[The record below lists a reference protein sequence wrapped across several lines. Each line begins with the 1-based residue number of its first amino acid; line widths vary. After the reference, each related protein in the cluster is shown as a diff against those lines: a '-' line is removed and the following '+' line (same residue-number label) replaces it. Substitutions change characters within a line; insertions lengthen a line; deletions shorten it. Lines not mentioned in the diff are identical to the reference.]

1 MSKNLK
7 IHFRMLI
14 FHTSFFFILLVLALL
29 IFQFDLYS
37 LWSAGIHCRH
47 CNDSW
52 RFIANT
58 LNLEQPPHPYHPLG
72 TSFHYYVPYMIFSIF
87 VPLIPAITLSI
98 LIVQFFASLLILCL
112 LYQFFLE
119 IFQLTSKQS
128 LVLVAVYDFLFISPF
143 LLLAV
148 SEILF
153 LFYQLL
159 AWSCFIR
166 RHYFFSAIATAMCFA
181 VRFNGAFF
189 VVGMLLVFIIKG
201 WKSEVISLRLLIKV
215 GITTILMFIIGFSSF
230 ILSWAVFGDFWL
242 PLKAQS
248 LEYQKF
254 QGYAS
259 AGLFSIPFSWWPSY
273 FQWVVLSNSLFE
285 LLYFILGIFTLVLG
299 LASLYKLFKWQSE
312 DNTEYKYNLTLIYVC
327 GFLGVNLLVSGSNFA
342 RFLSYTFPVF
352 PIFPLW
358 LLNRYLRDFDIFVLL
373 FGSTIWGILFNVG
386 WWMTYPL

>member
-1 MSKNLK
+1 M
-7 IHFRMLI
+7 
-14 FHTSFFFILLVLALL
+14 
-29 IFQFDLYS
+29 
-37 LWSAGIHCRH
+37 
-47 CNDSW
+47 
-52 RFIANT
+52 
-58 LNLEQPPHPYHPLG
+58 NLEQPPHPYHPLG

-201 WKSEVISLRLLIKV
+201 WKSEVISLRLLIKA